1 MTEKSPRQAID
12 PRFVRALSH
21 PVRAE
26 ILQVL
31 IGEREVSSN
40 LIAAQVE
47 AKSAVVHYHLTVLQ
61 QCEAV
66 ELSRTEQQGGLAE
79 HFFRPVALPFLAA
92 DSDAS
97 DDLATDA

>member
-1 MTEKSPRQAID
+1 MTDRPRQAID

-31 IGEREVSSN
+31 LGEREVSSN
-40 LIAAQVE
+40 LIAAQLE
-47 AKSAVVHYHLTVLQ
+47 EKSAVVHYHLTVLQ

-66 ELSRTEQQGGLAE
+66 ELARTEQRGGAPE
-79 HFFRPVALPFLAA
+79 RFFRPVPLPFLAP
-92 DSDAS
+92 DSDPK
-97 DDLATDA
+97 DDLTAEA

>member
-1 MTEKSPRQAID
+1 MTDGPRQAID

-31 IGEREVSSN
+31 LGERELSSN
-40 LIAAQVE
+40 LIAARVE

-61 QCEAV
+61 QCEAI
-66 ELSRTEQQGGLAE
+66 ELARTEQRRGVAE
-79 HFFRPVALPFLAA
+79 HFFRPVALPFLAS
-92 DSDAS
+92 DSDPS
-97 DDLATDA
+97 DDLATEA